1 MAIKDIK
8 EKIISDAKNEA
19 NKIIEEANSR
29 AKEIK
34 EKAEKESIVIKV
46 EILNKINQEILLKKG
61 KIITEANLEAKK
73 NILSTKQEIIDNTF
87 NKALD
92 EIIKLDNKL
101 YCNFIK
107 KIILDNVERGDET
120 IFISLFDKDKISKD
134 FIREINYELEAKGKK
149 GNLNLSPSYL
159 QIKGGVVI
167 GSNNIRKNSS
177 LELIF
182 KKVREEL
189 EIEISQYLFDL

>member
-8 EKIISDAKNEA
+8 EKIISNAKIEA
-19 NKIIEEANSR
+19 NKIIDKANNK

-34 EKAEKESIVIKV
+34 EKGEKEARDIKSK
-46 EILNKINQEILLKKG
+46 ILNRIDQEILLKKG

-73 NILSTKQEIIDNTF
+73 NILSAKQKIIEETF
-87 NKALD
+87 NKAL
-92 EIIKLDNKL
+92 EKITNLDDKP

-107 KIILDNVERGDET
+107 KIILDNIEKGDET
-120 IFISLFDKDKISKD
+120 IFISPLDKDRVSKD
-134 FIREINYELEAKGKK
+134 FIRDINYELEAKGKK
-149 GNLNLSPSYL
+149 GNLKLSPSYL

-189 EIEISQYLFDL
+189 EIKIIQYLFD

>member
-8 EKIISDAKNEA
+8 EKIIFDAKIEA
-19 NKIIEEANSR
+19 NKIIDEANNK

-34 EKAEKESIVIKV
+34 EKGEKEARDIKSK
-46 EILNKINQEILLKKG
+46 ILNKIDQEILLKKG

-73 NILSTKQEIIDNTF
+73 NILAAKQKIIEETF
-87 NKALD
+87 NKAL
-92 EIIKLDNKL
+92 EKIINLNDKP

-107 KIILDNVERGDET
+107 KIILDNIEKGDET
-120 IFISLFDKDKISKD
+120 IFISPLDKDRVSKD
-134 FIREINYELEAKGKK
+134 FIRDINYELETKGKK
-149 GNLNLSPSYL
+149 GNLKLSPSYL
-159 QIKGGVVI
+159 QIRGGVVI

-189 EIEISQYLFDL
+189 EIKIIQYLFD

>member
-8 EKIISDAKNEA
+8 EKIIFDAKIEA
-19 NKIIEEANSR
+19 NKIIDEANNK

-34 EKAEKESIVIKV
+34 EKGEKEARDIKSK
-46 EILNKINQEILLKKG
+46 ILNKIDQEILLKKG

-73 NILSTKQEIIDNTF
+73 NILSAKQKIIEETF
-87 NKALD
+87 NKAL
-92 EIIKLDNKL
+92 EKIINLNDKP

-107 KIILDNVERGDET
+107 KIILDNIEKGDES
-120 IFISLFDKDKISKD
+120 IFISPLDKDRVSKD
-134 FIREINYELEAKGKK
+134 FIRDINYELEAKGKK
-149 GNLNLSPSYL
+149 GNLKLSPSYL

-189 EIEISQYLFDL
+189 EIKIIQYLFD

>member
-8 EKIISDAKNEA
+8 EKIISDAKIEA
-19 NKIIEEANSR
+19 NKIINDANNK
-29 AKEIK
+29 AKEIREKGVK
-34 EKAEKESIVIKV
+34 EARDIKSK
-46 EILNKINQEILLKKG
+46 ILNKTNQEILLKKG

-73 NILSTKQEIIDNTF
+73 NILFTKQTIIEENF
-87 NKALD
+87 NRAL
-92 EIIKLDNKL
+92 EKIINLDNKQ

-107 KIILDNVERGDET
+107 RIILDNVEKGDET
-120 IFISLFDKDKISKD
+120 IFISPLDKEKISKD
-134 FIREINYELEAKGKK
+134 FIKEINCELEAKGKK
-149 GNLNLSPSYL
+149 GNLKLSPSYL

-189 EIEISQYLFDL
+189 EIKISQYLFD

>member
-8 EKIISDAKNEA
+8 EKIIFDAKIEA
-19 NKIIEEANSR
+19 NKIIDEANNK

-34 EKAEKESIVIKV
+34 EKGEKEARDIKSK
-46 EILNKINQEILLKKG
+46 ILNKIDQEILLKKG

-73 NILSTKQEIIDNTF
+73 NILAAKQKIIEETF
-87 NKALD
+87 NKAL
-92 EIIKLDNKL
+92 EKIINLNDKP

-107 KIILDNVERGDET
+107 KIILDNIEKGDET
-120 IFISLFDKDKISKD
+120 IFISPLDKDRVSKD
-134 FIREINYELEAKGKK
+134 FIRDINYELEAKGKK
-149 GNLNLSPSYL
+149 GNLKLSPSYL
-159 QIKGGVVI
+159 QIRGGVVI

-189 EIEISQYLFDL
+189 EIKIIQYLFD

>member
-8 EKIISDAKNEA
+8 EKIISNAKIEA
-19 NKIIEEANSR
+19 NKIIDEANNK

-34 EKAEKESIVIKV
+34 EKGEKEARDIKSK
-46 EILNKINQEILLKKG
+46 ILNRIDQEILLKKG

-73 NILSTKQEIIDNTF
+73 NILSAKQKIIEETF
-87 NKALD
+87 NKAL
-92 EIIKLDNKL
+92 EKIINLNDKP

-107 KIILDNVERGDET
+107 KIILDNIEKGDET
-120 IFISLFDKDKISKD
+120 IFISPLDKDRVSKD
-134 FIREINYELEAKGKK
+134 FISDINYELEAKGKK
-149 GNLNLSPSYL
+149 GNLKLSPSYL

-189 EIEISQYLFDL
+189 EIKIIQYLFD